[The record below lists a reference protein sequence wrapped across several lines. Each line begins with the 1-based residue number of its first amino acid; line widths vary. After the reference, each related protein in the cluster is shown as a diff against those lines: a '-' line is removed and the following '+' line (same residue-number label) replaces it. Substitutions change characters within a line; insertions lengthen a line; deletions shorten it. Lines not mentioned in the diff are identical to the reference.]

1 MSFTN
6 FSTEQSHSFSGEYL
20 ELIPNERIRY
30 SDVFDDPN
38 LLGTMQTTVMLKA
51 VFCGTEI
58 NIVQE
63 GIPEIIPVESCY
75 LGWQQS
81 LELLAQLVE
90 PEIRE

>member
-1 MSFTN
+1 
-6 FSTEQSHSFSGEYL
+6 
-20 ELIPNERIRY
+20 
-30 SDVFDDPN
+30 
-38 LLGTMQTTVMLKA
+38 MQTTVMLKA